1 MRQRGFSLLEV
12 LVAFSILALSLGV
25 LMRIYSGALN
35 NVGVAS
41 EQAEALVVAQ
51 SLLAGAGV
59 ETPLAEGETAG
70 RHGERFD
77 WRLVVAPVET
87 ERQAARA
94 GAGGVRLWEV
104 SARVAWRASPGAVER
119 AVTLTTLRAQ
129 VEVAP

>member
-12 LVAFSILALSLGV
+12 LVAFAILALSLGV

-35 NVGVAS
+35 NVGAAS
-41 EQAEALVVAQ
+41 EQAEALAVAQ

-59 ETPLAEGETAG
+59 ETRLAAGETTG

-77 WRLVVAPVET
+77 WRLAAIPFEP
-87 ERQAARA
+87 ERRA
-94 GAGGVRLWEV
+94 GAVAVQLWEIN
-104 SARVAWRASPGAVER
+104 ARVAWRESPGAGER

-129 VEVAP
+129 GGAAP